1 MLREKLKWRKLVDK
15 LKQLDL
21 RLKQKL
27 LLIKPKENE
36 ELKSTVLKWTR
47 KLKPGDLNRRESE
60 LRQSKDSKLKELNVR
75 GESRNID
82 LNKRD
87 SRQRDR
93 LKLSNKESSMNKELK
108 WKGWNAKRD
117 LKSIESSKS
126 ASRRKEKFNLRP

>member
-126 ASRRKEKFNLRP
+126 ASKAAL

>member
-75 GESRNID
+75 GESRSID

-93 LKLSNKESSMNKELK
+93 LRLSNKESSMNKELK